1 MVISSSH
8 LFKNFYLNKTDDHFL
23 SENLHFL
30 NIRITWSVAFIFRQE
45 RNRRKGDLK
54 QNLVVQNLELLFKIR
69 DQFSPYTKMYVG
81 RKNRSY
87 PNWKVFNQ
95 LEKFKTNFD
104 QPSKKRWER
113 SSSPE

>member
-1 MVISSSH
+1 MGKKFNNSNIQLTLVQRRLAISYSSNFKRSGH
-8 LFKNFYLNKTDDHFL
+8 LFKNFYLNKTDDHFV

-30 NIRITWSVAFIFRQE
+30 NIRITRSVAFIFRQE

-69 DQFSPYTKMYVG
+69 HQFSPYTKMYVG

-87 PNWKVFNQ
+87 PN
-95 LEKFKTNFD
+95 
-104 QPSKKRWER
+104 
-113 SSSPE
+113 